1 MNETEEEPKVW
12 ESKEEKLQRLNK
24 LMQMYHEDPK
34 NQEIKDQ
41 YFSALKQS
49 YAEEESPKQAMNMY
63 SGGIQKIKP
72 KTEHA

>member
-1 MNETEEEPKVW
+1 
-12 ESKEEKLQRLNK
+12 
-24 LMQMYHEDPK
+24 MYHEDPK